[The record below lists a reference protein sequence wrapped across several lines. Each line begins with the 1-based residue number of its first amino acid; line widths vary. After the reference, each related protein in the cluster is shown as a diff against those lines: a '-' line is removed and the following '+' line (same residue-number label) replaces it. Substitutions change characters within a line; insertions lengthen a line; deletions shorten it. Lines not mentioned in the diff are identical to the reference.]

1 MEGLQ
6 EHNSGLANIMY
17 SHNNH
22 VQLRLTTIKTQ
33 LNQIQLKLEVNLY
46 LFVPKR
52 GRKPHCEL

>member
-22 VQLRLTTIKTQ
+22 VQLRLITIKTQ
-33 LNQIQLKLEVNLY
+33 LNEIQCKLKVD
-46 LFVPKR
+46 
-52 GRKPHCEL
+52 H